1 MVLDKLKKYSN
12 VIWFILVTV
21 VFALFLY
28 WITVAVYGF
37 GDWLFLAIN
46 IVFFAVFLA
55 FIQFRR
61 RIARLPAS
69 ATLAFIVALYLEMY
83 GFPLTMYVFSWT
95 FGYQKVYMLEFL
107 LAGVIGADAFMVFF
121 HWFILPVSNILML
134 SGLLLIVF
142 GWRKIH
148 QAKGQHLVKDGI
160 YHYIRHPQYLGF
172 LMLTLGMNIQYTT
185 IPTLLMWP
193 LLIILYYRL
202 ARQEEQEVAEKFG
215 QEYGRYKEE
224 TPMFFPRFFNSKK
237 VAVKK

>member
-1 MVLDKLKKYSN
+1 MAQAIKKYSN
-12 VIWFILVTV
+12 VLWFVIIAV
-21 VFALFLY
+21 VFSLFLY

-37 GDWLFLAIN
+37 GDWLFLSIN
-46 IVFFAVFLA
+46 IAFFAIFLA

-83 GFPLTMYVFSWT
+83 GFPLTMYLLSWGL
-95 FGYQKVYMLEFL
+95 GYDKVYMLEYL
-107 LAGVIGADAFMVFF
+107 LVGVIGEGGFSVLF
-121 HWFILPVSNILML
+121 HWFLLPASNIMML
-134 SGLLLIVF
+134 AGLLLIVF

-148 QAKGQHLVKDGI
+148 QAKGHHLVKDGI

-172 LMLTLGMNIQYTT
+172 LLLTLGMNIQYTT

-202 ARQEEQEVAEKFG
+202 AKQEEKEVSEKFS
-215 QEYGRYKEE
+215 QEYNQYKQE
-224 TPMFFPRFFNSKK
+224 TPMFFPRIGGGKK
-237 VAVKK
+237 

>member
-1 MVLDKLKKYSN
+1 MVLDVFKKYSN
-12 VIWFILVTV
+12 ILWFILITV

-37 GDWLFLAIN
+37 GDWLFLTIN

-61 RIARLPAS
+61 KMARLPAS
-69 ATLAFIVALYLEMY
+69 ATLAFIVALYIEMY
-83 GFPLTMYVFSWT
+83 GFPLTMYVFSWA

-107 LAGVIGADAFMVFF
+107 LAGVIGAEAFMLLF
-121 HWFILPVSNILML
+121 HWVILPVSNILML
-134 SGLLLIVF
+134 TGLLLIVF

-148 QAKGQHLVKDGI
+148 KAKGTHLVKDGI
-160 YHYIRHPQYLGF
+160 YQYIRHPQYLGF

-202 ARQEEQEVAEKFG
+202 ARQEEQEVSEKFG
-215 QEYGRYKEE
+215 KEYAEYKAE
-224 TPMFFPRFFNSKK
+224 TPMFFPRLTGKK
-237 VAVKK
+237 

>member
-1 MVLDKLKKYSN
+1 MVLEAFKKYSN
-12 VIWFILVTV
+12 VIWFILITV
-21 VFALFLY
+21 VFAVFLY
-28 WITVAVYGF
+28 WISVAVYGF
-37 GDWLFLAIN
+37 GDWLFLTIN

-69 ATLAFIVALYLEMY
+69 ATLAFIVALYFEMY
-83 GFPLTMYVFSWT
+83 GVPLTAYFFSWA
-95 FGYQKVYMLEFL
+95 FGYQKVYMIEFL
-107 LAGVIGADAFMVFF
+107 LVGVIGADAFMILF

-134 SGLLLIVF
+134 GGLLLIVF

-148 QAKGQHLVKDGI
+148 QAKGTHLVKDGI

-172 LMLTLGMNIQYTT
+172 LMLTFGMNIQYTT

-202 ARQEEQEVAEKFG
+202 ARQEEQEVSEKFG
-215 QEYGRYKEE
+215 NEYEQYKKQ
-224 TPMFFPRFFNSKK
+224 TPMFFPKLISKK
-237 VAVKK
+237 

>member
-1 MVLDKLKKYSN
+1 MAQTIKKYSN
-12 VIWFILVTV
+12 VIWFVIISV

-37 GDWLFLAIN
+37 GDWLFLSIN
-46 IVFFAVFLA
+46 IAFFAIFLA

-61 RIARLPAS
+61 KIARLPAS

-83 GFPLTMYVFSWT
+83 GFPLTMYMLSWGL
-95 FGYQKVYMLEFL
+95 GYDKVYMLEFL
-107 LAGVIGADAFMVFF
+107 LTGVIGVEAFMVLF
-121 HWFILPVSNILML
+121 HWFLLPISNIMML
-134 SGLLLIVF
+134 AGLLLIVF

-148 QAKGQHLVKDGI
+148 QAKGDHLVKDGL

-172 LMLTLGMNIQYTT
+172 LLLTLGMNIQYTT

-202 ARQEEQEVAEKFG
+202 AKQEEQEVSEKFS
-215 QEYGRYKEE
+215 QEYEQYKKE
-224 TPMFFPRFFNSKK
+224 TPMFFPRLGNK
-237 VAVKK
+237 